1 MSGTSPGTR
10 FGTSPGAE
18 PRDAPPTSVPVDL
31 VAETRLVRVAGSR
44 PDHVSALA
52 QCLDDLPPILVH
64 RPTMQVIDGVHRL
77 RAAKLRGDATIGVRF
92 VDGTEEDA
100 FLLAVRANVTQGLPL
115 TLADRTAAASRILA
129 SHPHVSDRLIASTA
143 GLSTKTVAAIRQSA
157 TGEMT
162 RLNTRLG
169 RDGKVRPLDASEGR
183 LMASRAISKDPEL
196 SLRAIARIAGISVGT
211 ARDVRERMRRGED
224 PVPRRHRL
232 SAGSRA
238 DNDTGTAEGRDAA
251 ENDVPGNNCGG
262 DNYGGNISGGGNKT
276 GGGYG
281 SSNGSINSRRTHGS
295 THGTPGAERGR
306 FLLSLRTD
314 PSLRF
319 SEIGRALLRLLDA
332 NTLDAAQWERL
343 AAAVP
348 QRWSPVVAD
357 LAMGYAAD
365 WSALADR
372 IRGEVRVSA

>member
-10 FGTSPGAE
+10 S
-18 PRDAPPTSVPVDL
+18 RDMPPTFVPVDQ
-31 VAETRLVRVAGSR
+31 VTETCLVRVAGSS

-52 QCLDDLPPILVH
+52 QCPDDLPPILVH

-100 FLLAVRANVTQGLPL
+100 FVLAVSANVTQGLPL
-115 TLADRTAAASRILA
+115 TLADRTAAASRILS
-129 SHPHVSDRLIASTA
+129 SHPHLSDRLIASTA
-143 GLSTKTVAAIRQSA
+143 GLSTKTVAAIRQRS

-162 RLNTRLG
+162 QLNTRLG
-169 RDGKVRPLDASEGR
+169 RDGKVRPLDASHGR
-183 LMASRAISKDPEL
+183 TIASRAISNNPDL
-196 SLRAIARIAGISVGT
+196 SLRNIARIAGISVGT

-224 PVPRRHRL
+224 PIPSRHRL
-232 SAGSRA
+232 SAGHR
-238 DNDTGTAEGRDAA
+238 A
-251 ENDVPGNNCGG
+251 ENNAPENNAPGNNTGG
-262 DNYGGNISGGGNKT
+262 DNGTN
-276 GGGYG
+276 
-281 SSNGSINSRRTHGS
+281 
-295 THGTPGAERGR
+295 GTPRAERGR
-306 FLLSLRTD
+306 FLRSLRTD

-332 NTLDAAQWERL
+332 NTLDAAQWDRL

-357 LAMGYAAD
+357 LAMDCAAD
-365 WSALADR
+365 WSALACR
-372 IRGEVRVSA
+372 VRGQVRVSA

>member
-1 MSGTSPGTR
+1 MSGTSTGTR
-10 FGTSPGAE
+10 L
-18 PRDAPPTSVPVDL
+18 RDTPPTFVPVDQ
-31 VAETRLVRVAGSR
+31 VTETRLVRVAGSS

-100 FLLAVRANVTQGLPL
+100 FMLAVSANVTQGLPL
-115 TLADRTAAASRILA
+115 TLADRTAAAARILS
-129 SHPHVSDRLIASTA
+129 SHPHLSDRLIASTA
-143 GLSTKTVAAIRQSA
+143 GLSTKTVAAIRQCS
-157 TGEMT
+157 TGET
-162 RLNTRLG
+162 TQLNSRLG
-169 RDGKVRPLDASEGR
+169 RDGKVRPLDASHGR
-183 LMASRAISKDPEL
+183 TIASRAISNNPDL
-196 SLRAIARIAGISVGT
+196 SLREIARIAGISVGT

-224 PVPRRHRL
+224 PIPRRHRI
-232 SAGSRA
+232 SAGYP
-238 DNDTGTAEGRDAA
+238 AEKNAP
-251 ENDVPGNNCGG
+251 VNNTGG
-262 DNYGGNISGGGNKT
+262 DNGTN
-276 GGGYG
+276 
-281 SSNGSINSRRTHGS
+281 
-295 THGTPGAERGR
+295 GTPRAQRDR

-332 NTLDAAQWERL
+332 NTLDAAQWDRL

-357 LAMGYAAD
+357 LAMDCAAD
-365 WSALADR
+365 WSALACR
-372 IRGEVRVSA
+372 VRGQIHVSA

>member
-1 MSGTSPGTR
+1 MSGTSLDTR
-10 FGTSPGAE
+10 L
-18 PRDAPPTSVPVDL
+18 RDTPPTSVPVDQ
-31 VAETRLVRVAGSR
+31 VTETRLVRVAGTS
-44 PDHVSALA
+44 PEHVSALA
-52 QCLDDLPPILVH
+52 QCPDDLPPILVH

-100 FLLAVRANVTQGLPL
+100 FVVAVSANVTQGLPL
-115 TLADRTAAASRILA
+115 TLADRTAATSRILA
-129 SHPHVSDRLIASTA
+129 SHPHLSDRLIASTA
-143 GLSTKTVAAIRQSA
+143 GVSTKTVAAIRQGS

-162 RLNTRLG
+162 QLNTRLG
-169 RDGKVRPLDASEGR
+169 RDGKVRPLDASHGR
-183 LMASRAISKDPEL
+183 TIASQAILKNSDL
-196 SLRAIARIAGISVGT
+196 SLREIARIAGISVGT

-224 PVPRRHRL
+224 PIPRRHRL
-232 SAGSRA
+232 SAGQRA
-238 DNDTGTAEGRDAA
+238 EKEAPVNSTGADHAT
-251 ENDVPGNNCGG
+251 P
-262 DNYGGNISGGGNKT
+262 
-276 GGGYG
+276 
-281 SSNGSINSRRTHGS
+281 S
-295 THGTPGAERGR
+295 TPRVERGR

-357 LAMGYAAD
+357 LAMDCAAD
-365 WSALADR
+365 WSALACR
-372 IRGEVRVSA
+372 VRGQVPVSA

>member
-1 MSGTSPGTR
+1 MSGTSLGTQLKD
-10 FGTSPGAE
+10 T
-18 PRDAPPTSVPVDL
+18 PPTFVPVDQ
-31 VAETRLVRVAGSR
+31 VTETLLVRVAGPS

-52 QCLDDLPPILVH
+52 QCPDDLPPILVH
-64 RPTMQVIDGVHRL
+64 RPTMQVVDGVHRL

-100 FLLAVRANVTQGLPL
+100 FVLAVSANVTQGLPL
-115 TLADRTAAASRILA
+115 ALADRTAAASRILT
-129 SHPHVSDRLIASTA
+129 SHPHLSDRLIASTA
-143 GLSTKTVAAIRQSA
+143 GLSTKTVAAIRQCS

-162 RLNTRLG
+162 QLNTRLG
-169 RDGKVRPLDASEGR
+169 RDGKVRPLDASHGR
-183 LMASRAISKDPEL
+183 TIASRAISNNPDL

-224 PVPRRHRL
+224 PIPPRHRL
-232 SAGSRA
+232 STGHRTESNAPENRA
-238 DNDTGTAEGRDAA
+238 PDNDI
-251 ENDVPGNNCGG
+251 GG
-262 DNYGGNISGGGNKT
+262 DNGGDNVTN
-276 GGGYG
+276 
-281 SSNGSINSRRTHGS
+281 
-295 THGTPGAERGR
+295 GTPRAERDR

-332 NTLDAAQWERL
+332 NTLDAAQWDRL

-357 LAMGYAAD
+357 LAMDCAAD
-365 WSALADR
+365 WSALACR
-372 IRGEVRVSA
+372 VRGQVSVSA